1 MHFGDIAEMMFMN
14 DLPVEVSSSPTLR
27 RARSGRCRICDAT
40 GSFRVDVDRP
50 SWRAVC
56 GPDIASAIGNAS
68 FDAPTGTLTSQS
80 QDLIV
85 RASAT
90 ITTPE
95 AFEATI
101 LSGHTRLGD
110 VASVS
115 LGPDLGESAL
125 RANGRTGVGIG
136 IVRQAGSNTL
146 EISAG
151 VRAAVEEIREILP
164 EEVTIAVT
172 SDDATFIS
180 QSIDEVLEA
189 LLLAIAIV
197 VGVIYVFLCQCR
209 GPRSFPAITP
219 RRPDRC
225 GCRDSGSPDCR
236 STSLPFWRW

>member
-1 MHFGDIAEMMFMN
+1 
-14 DLPVEVSSSPTLR
+14 
-27 RARSGRCRICDAT
+27 
-40 GSFRVDVDRP
+40 
-50 SWRAVC
+50 
-56 GPDIASAIGNAS
+56 
-68 FDAPTGTLTSQS
+68 
-80 QDLIV
+80 
-85 RASAT
+85 
-90 ITTPE
+90 
-95 AFEATI
+95 EATI

-197 VGVIYVFLCQCR
+197 VGVIYVFLVNVRATIIPASTVPVALIGAVAWIWIAGLSINILTLLALVIATALVVYDAIVVLENIDTHRVR
-209 GPRSFPAITP
+209 GL
-219 RRPDRC
+219 
-225 GCRDSGSPDCR
+225 GSR
-236 STSLPFWRW
+236 AAAVVGTREAFFAVLATTASLAAVFIPIAFLPGKTGGLFREFGYTLTIAVLL